1 VRADRVGRRCVQ
13 AMVLSAVLGAV
24 TVPACSV
31 QQPVMVGASSAAP
44 TASPLSTPAATS
56 APGAGQ
62 VVPRAGEVRVESV
75 ELPAE
80 VVDAYLRGGG
90 ELASTSSWMDRFGL
104 AGLPVL
110 VGDGVRL
117 VAAELDVR
125 RGADGWR
132 ERVGLQ
138 WLAQLGAAGSRDAVL
153 DELAHAAG
161 LDGAEPLVPATTAV
175 DGASCEER
183 VFQPVEPSGVRWRV
197 HGCSYP
203 RYPGLVA
210 AGVEL
215 VRLGT
220 EPDGGAV
227 EPTATAVAAALGG
240 SVDAVSMEFGRPPT
254 PGSTDSVTVEVTV
267 VAGPGIYDPTLV
279 AAELSA
285 GALDGWSTTAI
296 GGGIRLIGPAGGVWT
311 IESGRAVFHVSGRL
325 ES

>member
-1 VRADRVGRRCVQ
+1 MGRRRVRA
-13 AMVLSAVLGAV
+13 AALSAVLGAV
-24 TVPACSV
+24 TVSACSV
-31 QQPVMVGASSAAP
+31 QQPVMVGASSALP
-44 TASPLSTPAATS
+44 TTSPSPTLVAIP

-62 VVPRAGEVRVESV
+62 VVSRAGEVWVESV

-90 ELASTSSWMDRFGL
+90 ELASTSSWMDRFGV

-117 VAAELDVR
+117 VAGELDVR

-132 ERVGLQ
+132 EQVALQ

-153 DELAHAAG
+153 DDLARASG
-161 LDGAEPLVPATTAV
+161 LDGAEPPVVSTTDG

-183 VFQPVEPSGVRWRV
+183 VFEPVEPSGVRWRV

-210 AGVEL
+210 VGVEL
-215 VRLGT
+215 ERLGP

-240 SVDAVSMEFGRPPT
+240 SVDAVSAKFGRPPT
-254 PGSTDSVTVEVTV
+254 PGLTDSVTVEVTV
-267 VAGPGIYDPTLV
+267 VAASGIYDPTLV

-285 GALDGWSTTAI
+285 RALDGWSTTAI
-296 GGGIRLIGPAGGVWT
+296 GGGIRLVGPAGGVWT
-311 IESGRAVFHVSGRL
+311 IESDRAVFRVSGRL

>member
-1 VRADRVGRRCVQ
+1 MWADRFGRRRVQ
-13 AMVLSAVLGAV
+13 AAALSAVLGAV
-24 TVPACSV
+24 TVSACSV

-44 TASPLSTPAATS
+44 TASPSSTPVATS

-62 VVPRAGEVRVESV
+62 VLTRAGEVWVDSV

-90 ELASTSSWMDRFGL
+90 ELASTSSWTDRFGA

-125 RGADGWR
+125 REAGGWR

-153 DELAHAAG
+153 DDLAHAAA
-161 LDGAEPLVPATTAV
+161 LDGAEPPVVSTTDG

-183 VFQPVEPSGVRWRV
+183 VFQPVEPSGVRWRF

-203 RYPGLVA
+203 CYPGLVA
-210 AGVEL
+210 VGVEL

-227 EPTATAVAAALGG
+227 EPTATAVADTLSG
-240 SVDAVSMEFGRPPT
+240 SVDAVSAEFGRPSV
-254 PGSTDSVTVEVTV
+254 PGSTDSVTVEMKV
-267 VAGPGIYDPTLV
+267 VADGGVYDPTLV
-279 AAELSA
+279 TTELTPW
-285 GALDGWSTTAI
+285 ALAGWSATAG
-296 GGGIRLIGPAGGVWT
+296 GGGIQLMGPAGGVWT
-311 IESGRAVFHVSGRL
+311 IESDRAVFQVSGRL

>member
-1 VRADRVGRRCVQ
+1 MRADRVVRRRVR
-13 AMVLSAVLGAV
+13 AIVLSAVLGAA

-31 QQPVMVGASSAAP
+31 EQPAMVGASSAGP
-44 TASPLSTPAATS
+44 TTSPSPVAV
-56 APGAGQ
+56 PVPRAGQ
-62 VVPRAGEVRVESV
+62 VVSRPGEVWVESV

-90 ELASTSSWMDRFGL
+90 ELASTGSWVSRFGV

-125 RGADGWR
+125 REAGGWR

-138 WLAQLGAAGSRDAVL
+138 WLVQLGVAGSRDAVL
-153 DELAHAAG
+153 DDLARAAG
-161 LDGAEPLVPATTAV
+161 LDGVEPPVVSTTDV

-183 VFQPVEPSGVRWRV
+183 VFEPVEPSGVRWRL

-203 RYPGLVA
+203 RYPGLIAV
-210 AGVEL
+210 GVE
-215 VRLGT
+215 VERLGT

-227 EPTATAVAAALGG
+227 EPTATAVADALGG
-240 SVDAVSMEFGRPPT
+240 SVDAVSVEFGRPLT

-267 VAGPGIYDPTLV
+267 LADGGIYDPTLV
-279 AAELSA
+279 ATELTA
-285 GALDGWSTTAI
+285 GTLAGWSATADS
-296 GGGIRLIGPAGGVWT
+296 GSVRLIGPAGGVWT
-311 IESGRAVFHVSGRL
+311 VEPDRAVFQISGRL